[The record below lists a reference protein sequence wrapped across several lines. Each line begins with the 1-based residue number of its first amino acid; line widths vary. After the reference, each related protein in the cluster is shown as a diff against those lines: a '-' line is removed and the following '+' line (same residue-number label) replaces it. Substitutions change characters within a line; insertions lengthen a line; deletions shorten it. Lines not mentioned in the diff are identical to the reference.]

1 MDRVQEELENKKLN
15 AKNKIYNIDRNNEI
29 LFNKKYDFEDEYLS
43 DNAKKEK
50 KQEIS
55 KKSNKRVFKKRNFV
69 PFIIGSLAVAL
80 VGTGAIA
87 YNLGKQKGMKEQ
99 EEKIFETITRT
110 CNISNAQPQILNAWA
125 NDSIGK
131 LEKFVEKN
139 NIPGGVEKVSEIK
152 TQYLANVVLDYENFI
167 DSSGDIEKYNKLVN
181 DSIELENKLNDT
193 GYNIDFSFSNSDYA
207 YMVLVDPNNHIVNN
221 LTTDQN
227 LSMYVAEE
235 FYNGKPYGDDSILS
249 SEGIVYSPYEKEE
262 KVKTLN

>member
-1 MDRVQEELENKKLN
+1 MN
-15 AKNKIYNIDRNNEI
+15 AKNKIYNIDRNNEVA
-29 LFNKKYDFEDEYLS
+29 FSDKYDFEDEYLS

-55 KKSNKRVFKKRNFV
+55 KKSNKRGFKKRNFV

-80 VGTGAIA
+80 VGTGA
-87 YNLGKQKGMKEQ
+87 YNLGKQKGTKEQ
-99 EEKIFETITRT
+99 EEKIFETIART

-131 LEKFVEKN
+131 LEKYVEKTGIRN
-139 NIPGGVEKVSEIK
+139 GNEILENIKSE
-152 TQYLANVVLDYENFI
+152 YLSKVVLDYENFI
-167 DSSGDIEKYNKLVN
+167 DSNGNIDEYNKLID
-181 DSIELENKLNDT
+181 DSKKLENRLNDT

-227 LSMYVAEE
+227 LSMYVADE
-235 FYNGKPYGDDSILS
+235 FYNGESFSSDSILS
-249 SEGIVYSPYEKEE
+249 NDGIVYSPYEKEE
-262 KVKTLN
+262 NVKTLN

>member
-1 MDRVQEELENKKLN
+1 MDRVQEELENKRLN
-15 AKNKIYNIDRNNEI
+15 AKNKIYNIDRNNEVA
-29 LFNKKYDFEDEYLS
+29 FSDKYDFEDEYLS

-55 KKSNKRVFKKRNFV
+55 KKSNKRGFKKRNFV

-80 VGTGAIA
+80 VGTGA
-87 YNLGKQKGMKEQ
+87 YNLGKQKGTKEQ
-99 EEKIFETITRT
+99 EEKIFETIART

-131 LEKFVEKN
+131 LEKYVEKTGIRN
-139 NIPGGVEKVSEIK
+139 GNEILENIKSE
-152 TQYLANVVLDYENFI
+152 YLSKVVLDYENFI
-167 DSSGDIEKYNKLVN
+167 DSNGNIDEYNKLID
-181 DSIELENKLNDT
+181 DSKKLENRLNDT

-227 LSMYVAEE
+227 LSMYVADE
-235 FYNGKPYGDDSILS
+235 FYNGESFSSDSILS
-249 SEGIVYSPYEKEE
+249 NDGIVYSPYEKEE
-262 KVKTLN
+262 NVKTLN

>member
-1 MDRVQEELENKKLN
+1 MDRVQEELENKRLN
-15 AKNKIYNIDRNNEI
+15 AKNKIYNIDRNNEVA
-29 LFNKKYDFEDEYLS
+29 FSDKYDFEDEYLS

-55 KKSNKRVFKKRNFV
+55 KKSNKRGFKKRNFV

-80 VGTGAIA
+80 VGTGA
-87 YNLGKQKGMKEQ
+87 YNLGKQKGIKEQ
-99 EEKIFETITRT
+99 EEKIFETIART

-131 LEKFVEKN
+131 LEKYVEKTGIRN
-139 NIPGGVEKVSEIK
+139 GNEILENIKSE
-152 TQYLANVVLDYENFI
+152 YLSKVVLDYENFI
-167 DSSGDIEKYNKLVN
+167 DSNGNIDEYNKLID
-181 DSIELENKLNDT
+181 DSKKLENRLNDT

-227 LSMYVAEE
+227 LSMYVADE
-235 FYNGKPYGDDSILS
+235 FYNGESFSSDSILS
-249 SEGIVYSPYEKEE
+249 NDGIVYSPYEKEE
-262 KVKTLN
+262 NVKTLN

>member
-1 MDRVQEELENKKLN
+1 MDRVQEELENKRLN
-15 AKNKIYNIDRNNEI
+15 AKNKIYNIDRNNEVA
-29 LFNKKYDFEDEYLS
+29 FSDKYDFEDEYLS

-55 KKSNKRVFKKRNFV
+55 KKSNKRGFKKRNFV

-80 VGTGAIA
+80 VGTGA
-87 YNLGKQKGMKEQ
+87 YNLGKQKGIKEQ
-99 EEKIFETITRT
+99 EEKIFETIART

-131 LEKFVEKN
+131 LEKYVEKTGIRN
-139 NIPGGVEKVSEIK
+139 GNEILENIKSEYLSKVI
-152 TQYLANVVLDYENFI
+152 LDYENFI
-167 DSSGDIEKYNKLVN
+167 DSNGNIDEYNKLID
-181 DSIELENKLNDT
+181 DSKKLENRLNDT

-227 LSMYVAEE
+227 LSMYVADE
-235 FYNGKPYGDDSILS
+235 FYNGESFSADSILS
-249 SEGIVYSPYEKEE
+249 NDGIVYSPYEKEE
-262 KVKTLN
+262 NVKILN